1 MAAQTPTPGYS
12 GTHTPNPGDVHPTAA
27 RFELPI
33 LVESERTKY
42 TEDFITS
49 TFDYHG
55 QTVTNEG
62 GVLKVRPTK
71 KTFEFRTARKVPRM
85 G

>member
-12 GTHTPNPGDVHPTAA
+12 GTHTPTLGDVHPTAA
-27 RFELPI
+27 RAELPI

-55 QTVTNEG
+55 QTVTNEA

>member
-1 MAAQTPTPGYS
+1 MPTQTPTPVYS
-12 GTHTPNPGDVHPTAA
+12 GSQTPTTGDVHPTAA
-27 RFELPI
+27 RVEVPI
-33 LVESERTKY
+33 MVESERTKY

-49 TFDYHG
+49 TFDYHN

-71 KTFEFRTARKVPRM
+71 KIFEFRTARKVPRM